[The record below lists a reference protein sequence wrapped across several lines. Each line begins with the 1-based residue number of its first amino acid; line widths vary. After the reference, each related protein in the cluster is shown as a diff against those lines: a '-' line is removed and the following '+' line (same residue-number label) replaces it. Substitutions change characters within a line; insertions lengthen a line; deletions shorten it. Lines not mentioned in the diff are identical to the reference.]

1 MMPEIDFNVILTW
14 PQAVVAMFLIF
25 AFMIWPGVQ
34 AQLAR
39 RETQAV
45 KKTLTENNGGGSV
58 KDALDRI
65 EESVTSNGRRL
76 THLEAEL
83 EKNHPVSK

>member
-1 MMPEIDFNVILTW
+1 MPEIDLNVILTW
-14 PQAVVAMFLIF
+14 PQATVAMFLIF
-25 AFMIWPGVQ
+25 AFIIWPGIQ
-34 AQLAR
+34 SQLAR

-65 EESVTSNGRRL
+65 EETLGSNAQRL
-76 THLEAEL
+76 THLEAEI
-83 EKNHPVSK
+83 ERNHPSS